1 MRFRAQKSEDPDDV
15 FGWHVNRGSDQ
26 NIECYLIIP
35 GCFRRE
41 EMARYEYRCKILEKF
56 HNHPDQWR
64 TRNRDVL

>member
-35 GCFRRE
+35 GCFRRDG
-41 EMARYEYRCKILEKF
+41 
-56 HNHPDQWR
+56 NGQ
-64 TRNRDVL
+64 V